1 MGRKVDGLDRCGVTG
16 PWTRHV
22 VRVCRSR
29 LARSLARASK
39 GVMHVWARPLGCVL
53 LADALQGRPAG
64 EGKCGGTGSVL
75 EITDII
81 TLHTGP
87 LGG

>member
-1 MGRKVDGLDRCGVTG
+1 MDASCGT
-16 PWTRHV
+16 
-22 VRVCRSR
+22 
-29 LARSLARASK
+29 SLSLPPSAQFSK
-39 GVMHVWARPLGCVL
+39 GFQGGNACMGQAPCCVL